1 MSSYITRKLPG
12 AWLHVLASLLEHG
25 QATAQEIAADDG
37 GNYTWRTVGST
48 LSAML
53 PAGFVQHSGKKTWA
67 LTKTGIETALQAE
80 KEAAEQLANE
90 PGLLN
95 SQALK

>member
-1 MSSYITRKLPG
+1 MSSHITRRLPG

-25 QATAQEIAADDG
+25 QATTQEIADDG
-37 GNYTWRTVGST
+37 GDYTWRTVGST

-80 KEAAEQLANE
+80 KEAAEQLANM
-90 PGLLN
+90 PALLN
-95 SQALK
+95 GQARLK